1 MQSSL
6 TGHLQAFLLTGICDS
21 WPQAPLF
28 VLRRNNKNQNLDIML
43 LFLFLVSNR
52 VLSLAL
58 VHGSNLYL
66 PTLALNLYLNI
77 TALNWYLP
85 ALVN

>member
-1 MQSSL
+1 
-6 TGHLQAFLLTGICDS
+6 
-21 WPQAPLF
+21 
-28 VLRRNNKNQNLDIML
+28 ML